1 MPLHTRTLWQKIGI
15 EYLSLYQNYWFHSI
29 YTVTVY
35 KNHGYIF
42 SQHIL
47 VGETRLNCMLI
58 QTYKFKYISLS
69 THYRNHSTF
78 LYFIRKTQQTTR
90 LTTSAL
96 LRYVRSARSQSRNL
110 LDPFTAHGTACSRE
124 SWLVCTKLIKNVEQ
138 TRYPVKVTRVYHAK
152 IALLNANEAGQS
164 LLDIERNEG
173 KRRLFYSCFG
183 ECRMFA
189 YTISACEVRKLIPAY
204 KIQCKSPSRWPD
216 CLITIN
222 WFTVHWANLAACI
235 WESAYVR
242 SHVACGTG
250 QHTLFLHV
258 PQIFQRRKKRCK

>member
-35 KNHGYIF
+35 KNPGYIF
-42 SQHIL
+42 SRHIL

-58 QTYKFKYISLS
+58 QTYKFKYVSLS
-69 THYRNHSTF
+69 THDRNHSTF

-96 LRYVRSARSQSRNL
+96 LRYVRSARSQSQNL

-124 SWLVCTKLIKNVEQ
+124 YWLVCTKLIKNVEQ

-152 IALLNANEAGQS
+152 IALLNANEGYRTKWRQKEAVLYLFRWVPNVCIYHFGMWGVKTYTS
-164 LLDIERNEG
+164 LQNPVQ
-173 KRRLFYSCFG
+173 
-183 ECRMFA
+183 
-189 YTISACEVRKLIPAY
+189 ISESMARWSHYHKLIHGPLSEP
-204 KIQCKSPSRWPD
+204 CS
-216 CLITIN
+216 
-222 WFTVHWANLAACI
+222 VHMGISICAEPCGMWNRSTYSVFACPTNI
-235 WESAYVR
+235 SKTQKAM
-242 SHVACGTG
+242 
-250 QHTLFLHV
+250 
-258 PQIFQRRKKRCK
+258 